1 MHGVIG
7 FAPAAT
13 ISKLY
18 KTLIFKE
25 TSLLSAGN
33 VPSAGYIPTNDTLAD
48 RGGPCA
54 ST

>member
-7 FAPAAT
+7 FAPAAS

-25 TSLLSAGN
+25 TSLLSPGN
-33 VPSAGYIPTNDTLAD
+33 VQSTGYIPTNDILAD
-48 RGGPCA
+48 RALFLVTC
-54 ST
+54 